1 MSKEYFID
9 ADQFIALSC
18 DLADRLMQYDLK
30 ENYDLYIK
38 KEGTSTSYTEAGQD
52 IFNALVDDVED
63 ILAGHG
69 IWNDTD
75 VDISFKPDIKLL
87 KDSNPPEQN
96 VIPFRIGA
104 ISGDKDE

>member
-1 MSKEYFID
+1 MKEYFLS

-52 IFNALVDDVED
+52 IFNALVDEVED
-63 ILAGHG
+63 ILAGHNIFHEKEG
-69 IWNDTD
+69 E
-75 VDISFKPDIKLL
+75 VSFKPDIKLL
-87 KDSNPPEQN
+87 KGATPPEQN

-104 ISGDKDE
+104 ISGDADE

>member
-1 MSKEYFID
+1 MREYFLS

-30 ENYDLYIK
+30 EHYDSYIK
-38 KEGTSTSYTEAGQD
+38 TEGTSTSYTEAGQD
-52 IFNALVDDVED
+52 MCNLFIEEVED
-63 ILAGHG
+63 MLASHN
-69 IWNDTD
+69 IFHEKEAE
-75 VDISFKPDIKLL
+75 ISFKPDIKLL
-87 KDSNPPEQN
+87 KDATPPEQN

>member
-9 ADQFIALSC
+9 ADQFTALSC

-30 ENYDLYIK
+30 EDYNSYIEK
-38 KEGTSTSYTEAGQD
+38 DGTSTRYTEAGQD
-52 IFNALVDDVED
+52 IFNGLIDEVED
-63 ILAGHG
+63 ILASHD